1 MLYSISISTFSLK
14 LRDFFFMF
22 FWEKKKKDFFFCV
35 KGSRILKQ
43 VGEKFHC
50 DIISALNLF
59 STLHSLSLKK
69 KKSKCV
75 FEFGHRNTLL
85 IGTLVAFRLEE
96 FGMKIQEDVTIF
108 LCHLQQSAN

>member
-69 KKSKCV
+69 KS
-75 FEFGHRNTLL
+75 LS
-85 IGTLVAFRLEE
+85 AFLNSGIE
-96 FGMKIQEDVTIF
+96 TPY
-108 LCHLQQSAN
+108 